1 MPSMPH
7 PVYRLFLCCFVLTL
21 SACSAIPFS
30 SFGKLKQLEAENFV
44 KLEPGDLMAHLE
56 VPPAFLLD
64 ANDFGLGIS
73 INDGSPYVLSMTA
86 IGLDQLGTIQRPA
99 AWDNTQQEYLFKLD
113 EAGIQ
118 SMRQLQQQMVQQ
130 KVDNVRVDI
139 NFSPLSWPEESDG
152 MRMSVDLHL
161 APSQGFFRFLDEA
174 KIPKEFLE
182 EIAAEIARERA
193 EANQ

>member
-1 MPSMPH
+1 MPSISRL
-7 PVYRLFLCCFVLTL
+7 VYRPLICCFVLML

-56 VPPAFLLD
+56 VPPDFQLD
-64 ANDFGLGIS
+64 ANDFSLGIS
-73 INDGSPYVLSMTA
+73 INDGNPHLLSMA
-86 IGLDQLGTIQRPA
+86 PVGIDQWGSIQRPA
-99 AWDNTQQEYLFKLD
+99 VWDSSQLEYLFKLD

-118 SMRQLQQQMVQQ
+118 SMRQLQEQMVQQ
-130 KVDNVRVDI
+130 KVDDVRLDI